1 MTPPPPKKSEV
12 SWPNNVF
19 GGQKSFLKP
28 LVKYS
33 QIKFQKIISFNT
45 TATLTFQY
53 KHLHVS
59 LLKKSGSQSVCQ
71 YVECGGMMIVIPQS
85 TLIMLS
91 GKLWRHSA
99 IKIEIM
105 KLVVSDE
112 EQGQHY
118 WVKTEE
124 GAYQC
129 HHILTN

>member
-1 MTPPPPKKSEV
+1 M
-12 SWPNNVF
+12 
-19 GGQKSFLKP
+19 
-28 LVKYS
+28 
-33 QIKFQKIISFNT
+33 
-45 TATLTFQY
+45 
-53 KHLHVS
+53 
-59 LLKKSGSQSVCQ
+59 
-71 YVECGGMMIVIPQS
+71 IPQS

-124 GAYQC
+124 GTYQC